1 MIFCEACGA
10 RNDLRVIE
18 MKERPVCPRCGQVKY
33 QQLIVG
39 AGALIEVSGR
49 LLLIR
54 RAHDPFAGCW
64 CLPAGHVDF
73 DEDPRNAATR
83 EALEE
88 TGLQVEA
95 EDLGGVFFFSDH
107 PRGCGIFVVYRCSVR
122 GGELRATVEST
133 TPTFFDR
140 DQMPDDVAG
149 GGHRQA
155 IDAWREARV

>member
-1 MIFCEACGA
+1 MIYCEACGA
-10 RNDLRVIE
+10 RNVVRMVE
-18 MKERPVCPRCGQVKY
+18 GKERPICSGCGRVRY

-39 AGALIEVSGR
+39 AGALIDVSDQ

-54 RAHDPFAGCW
+54 RGHNPFVGCW

-73 DEDPRNAATR
+73 DEDPRDAAVR

-95 EDLGGVFFFSDH
+95 DDLAGVFFFTDH
-107 PRGCGIFVVYRCSVR
+107 PRGCGIFLAYRCVI
-122 GGELRATVEST
+122 RAGTLNATAEAD
-133 TPTFFDR
+133 TPTFFGR
-140 DQMPDDVAG
+140 REIPDDIAG

-155 IDAWREARV
+155 VDAWRARQ